1 MSSPSKL
8 YIPVEAGKVGVY
20 YDPIT
25 KVISHYAT
33 YPHKGTIVTALPV
46 IVADDE
52 AALKV
57 AIAKAG
63 LIERK

>member
-33 YPHKGTIVTALPV
+33 YAHKGTIVTGMPV
-46 IVADDE
+46 LIADND

-57 AIAKAG
+57 AIAAAG

>member
-1 MSSPSKL
+1 MN
-8 YIPVEAGKVGVY
+8 IPVEAGKVGVF
-20 YDPIT
+20 YDAT
-25 KVISHYAT
+25 SKVISHYGVFNF
-33 YPHKGTIVTALPV
+33 KGTIITSMPLL
-46 IVADDE
+46 IADND

>member
-8 YIPVEAGKVGVY
+8 HIPVEAGKVGVF

-25 KVISHYAT
+25 KVISHYGT
-33 YPHKGTIVTALPV
+33 FNIKGTIVTSVPV
-46 IVADDE
+46 IVADNE
-52 AALKV
+52 EALKA
-57 AIAKAG
+57 AIAAAG